1 MGEYDEKA
9 LFDKIDRIA
18 ARPGWRSRQPGPS
31 VGDGA
36 NVTPVVP
43 DQNRRTA
50 EDNKEAGPRFPL
62 YNKGPERADIVILVA
77 TQEEL
82 RQLGKAWPLSW
93 SNAGDREFSYSFA
106 KTELCG
112 YEITVVKAKQGRMGM
127 VDAAT
132 LTTQAIHALSP
143 KLIAMTG
150 ICAGVGGDVSRG
162 DLIVAA
168 QAYDYGS
175 GKLFPEGPQPDYN
188 FVPMNATLGGDLEQF
203 WETNE
208 EALRK
213 VQDAWPGGNTGKPP
227 TMLRAHAG
235 NIGSGAGVLAKS
247 AAEPQHGGVPE
258 PRHEMI
264 PSEGIAVEEGGQDDV
279 RGREQSQRQPHLAA
293 RNAGTEEQQRSAN
306 RGKGE
311 GVRQESDGN
320 GEDDK

>member
-1 MGEYDEKA
+1 
-9 LFDKIDRIA
+9 
-18 ARPGWRSRQPGPS
+18 
-31 VGDGA
+31 
-36 NVTPVVP
+36 VP

-235 NIGSGAGVLAKS
+235 NIGSGAGVLANES
-247 AAEPQHGGVPE
+247 IVQGIQSRDRALRGIDMEAY
-258 PRHEMI
+258 
-264 PSEGIAVEEGGQDDV
+264 GIARAAVLACPPVPFIVVKGVQDFGDHLHTDQHEPFGDYAAFV
-279 RGREQSQRQPHLAA
+279 SAKFLLEFLKSYWGRFV
-293 RNAGTEEQQRSAN
+293 
-306 RGKGE
+306 
-311 GVRQESDGN
+311 GVIH
-320 GEDDK
+320 GEDRLASGKAG